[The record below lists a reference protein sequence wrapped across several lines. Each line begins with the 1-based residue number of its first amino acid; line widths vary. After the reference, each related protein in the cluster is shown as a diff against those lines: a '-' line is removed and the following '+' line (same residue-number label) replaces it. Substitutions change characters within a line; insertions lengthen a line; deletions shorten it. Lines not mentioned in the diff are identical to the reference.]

1 MSINMVRL
9 LAQVAASVGVSKV
22 VNDVIRN
29 NTQILT
35 TSDALRVWMG
45 SVVIGSMVAD
55 SAARHVD
62 TRVTEIAEWNQ
73 KRKSDAS

>member
-1 MSINMVRL
+1 MVRL

-29 NTQILT
+29 NTQVLT

-55 SAARHVD
+55 NAAKHVD
-62 TRVTEIAEWNQ
+62 ARVTEIAEWNQ
-73 KRKSDAS
+73 KRKSNAS